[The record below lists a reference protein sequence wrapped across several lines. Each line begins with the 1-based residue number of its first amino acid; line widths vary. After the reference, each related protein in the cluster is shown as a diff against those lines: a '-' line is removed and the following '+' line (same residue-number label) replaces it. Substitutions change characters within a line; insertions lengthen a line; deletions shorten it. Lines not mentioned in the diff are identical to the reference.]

1 MTSKMFLTR
10 APMGRGRTGSTLTL
24 APGKPTL
31 QRVPGNPL
39 HIPFNPVVRSGTITI
54 TVTQ

>member
-24 APGKPTL
+24 APGRHTL
-31 QRVPGNPL
+31 QLVPGAPP
-39 HIPFNPVVRSGTITI
+39 HIPFSPVVMSGKITI
-54 TVTQ
+54 TVTH